1 MKNLLITIITAATIM
16 SCTSNAGTNAKI
28 EEARQAAIDSMHKA
42 TEIEAIKQAAI
53 DSVNRANEKAEATE
67 KVIYVHDNDNNS
79 ASPATKTQR
88 KKMNNVAKGALIG
101 AGAGA
106 ITGAVVSK
114 KKGQGAII
122 GGVVG
127 AGAGAATGAIIDRNK
142 KNN

>member
-1 MKNLLITIITAATIM
+1 MKNLLITIATAATIM

-67 KVIYVHDNDNNS
+67 KVIYVHDNNNT

-127 AGAGAATGAIIDRNK
+127 AGAGAATGAIIDHQK

>member
-1 MKNLLITIITAATIM
+1 MKKLLIILAAS
-16 SCTSNAGTNAKI
+16 SCLAGCQSNAAKNEAI
-28 EEARQAAIDSMHKA
+28 EEARQAAVDSMQQIA
-42 TEIEAIKQAAI
+42 ETEAIKQAAI
-53 DSVNRANEKAEATE
+53 DSVHSIYAQQEEKEE
-67 KVIYVHDNDNNS
+67 KIVYVRDQTT

-88 KKMNNVAKGALIG
+88 KKMNNTTKGALIG

-127 AGAGAATGAIIDRNK
+127 AGAGAATGAIIDQQKK
-142 KNN
+142 KNQ